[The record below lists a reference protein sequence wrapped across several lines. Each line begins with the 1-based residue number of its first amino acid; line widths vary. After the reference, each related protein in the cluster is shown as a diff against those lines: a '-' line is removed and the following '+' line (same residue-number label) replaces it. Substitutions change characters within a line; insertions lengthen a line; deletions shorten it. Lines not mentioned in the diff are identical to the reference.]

1 MQNWWIGYKMAQIRQ
16 AEILKEA
23 ARIRTAQRTRR
34 QSRESRTPRTGDSRR
49 SLLARWARALQKRRD
64 FRLQAFD

>member
-23 ARIRTAQRTRR
+23 ARIQTAQRTRR
-34 QSRESRTPRTGDSRR
+34 QSRESRTPRAGDSF
-49 SLLARWARALQKRRD
+49 RRD
-64 FRLQAFD
+64 TTFGYRLSTDRKDWK